1 MPKFIVERTI
11 PGAGEL
17 SQEDLHQIAKKSNQ
31 VLKDLGPD
39 IQWIQSYVADDK
51 LYCVYRAKTED
62 QIREHAQKGG
72 FPIDRIQVIRDMID
86 PTTGE

>member
-72 FPIDRIQVIRDMID
+72 FPVDRIQVIRDMID